1 MPRARALL
9 WTLVLALTLA
19 LAPSPGLAQS
29 AYGPDLS
36 ISKSAPR
43 RVATRQIFAYDMF
56 YHHSGPGVATGV
68 QIVDQLPPGVRFS
81 PFKSDA
87 NCSES
92 GGVVTCNVGTLGP
105 NAIGIVHLAVWAE
118 QPGTLTNT
126 AEIRSNELDPNPTNN
141 TSSATTEVYEPA
153 EADIQLVSMRNAYP
167 QPTYLGE
174 EAAFWLEVSNQ
185 YGPGHAHDVVIRYPL
200 PDSFLF
206 VPERSDSVCV
216 EADRVVTCSLGTVL
230 HMTMGYLFVSV
241 RPTAVG
247 TFTSTASITTSS
259 PDPRPDNN
267 TASTTTTVVPHA
279 DLAVSQTESADPARP
294 GQPLAYTVTVTN
306 NGPSTATGVTL
317 ADAWSGTSPGG
328 VTLLSFSTS
337 QGTCA
342 QDAAASIACQL
353 GALAPGAS
361 ATIVLTLQPRGPGE
375 VRNSASAAAT
385 EPDRR
390 EANNSAV
397 EVTTVSGAG

>member
-1 MPRARALL
+1 MRRARALL
-9 WTLVLALTLA
+9 STVVLALTLA

-29 AYGPDLS
+29 GYGPDLS
-36 ISKSAPR
+36 ISKSAPTRVPTR
-43 RVATRQIFAYDMF
+43 RTFG
-56 YHHSGPGVATGV
+56 YHITYGHPGPGVATGV
-68 QIVDQLPPGVRFS
+68 RIVDRLPPGVRFS
-81 PFKSDA
+81 PFGSNA

-92 GGVVTCNVGTLGP
+92 SGVVTCNVGTLGP
-105 NAIGIVHLAVWAE
+105 NAMGIIHLEVWANE
-118 QPGTLTNT
+118 PGTVTNT
-126 AEIRSNELDPNPTNN
+126 AEIRSNELDPNPSNN
-141 TSSATTEVYEPA
+141 TSSATTEVYEAA
-153 EADIQLVSMRNAYP
+153 EADIRLERMRNAYP

-174 EAAFWLEVSNQ
+174 EAGFLFSFSNED
-185 YGPGHAHDVVIRYPL
+185 GPGHAHDVAIRYPL
-200 PDSFLF
+200 PDSFVF
-206 VPERSDSVCV
+206 VPERSDSVCA
-216 EADRVVTCSLGTVL
+216 EAERVVTCSLGTVL
-230 HMTMGYLFVSV
+230 HLTAGHAFVTV

-247 TFTSTASITTSS
+247 TFASTASITTSS

-267 TASTTTTVVPHA
+267 SASTTTTVVPHA
-279 DLAVSQTESADPARP
+279 DLAVGQSESADPARP
-294 GQPLAYTVTVTN
+294 GQPLTYTVTVAN
-306 NGPSTATGVTL
+306 RGPSTATGVTL
-317 ADAWSGTSPGG
+317 ADAWNGTSPGG

-361 ATIVLTLQPRGPGE
+361 ATVVVTLQPRGPGE
-375 VRNSASAAAT
+375 VRNSASAAAA